1 MPSEIDLRG
10 GKIVISEKD
19 RRAELSKIELL
30 SAKDSRD
37 VAILLSSKIGRT
49 MGQVYYFRSAFPE
62 EGWDCISGP
71 LGLREPLERDWP
83 ARAVK
88 GRVS

>member
-1 MPSEIDLRG
+1 MASIIDLRG
-10 GKIVISEKD
+10 GNIVIGESDE
-19 RRAELSKIELL
+19 RAELSKIELL

-37 VAILLSSKIGRT
+37 VASLLSSKIRRA

-88 GRVS
+88 GRV